1 MKTNQ
6 MHPWWWR
13 GRGGVGDGEVVT
25 WGQRGGG
32 GSGGEWVVVME
43 RVRGGAWFGGSGRSG
58 DGEAFGTW
66 SENSPK
72 KFFDGGRVVVGGIPA
87 GGGRRKIE
95 MRDERSGV

>member
-6 MHPWWWR
+6 THPWWWR

-43 RVRGGAWFGGSGRSG
+43 RARGSVDRIDWVTARVSELGRKTRRKSFSAAVGRSG
-58 DGEAFGTW
+58 
-66 SENSPK
+66 
-72 KFFDGGRVVVGGIPA
+72 
-87 GGGRRKIE
+87 GGGGTRRKMGRQMETFIY
-95 MRDERSGV
+95 V

>member
-6 MHPWWWR
+6 THHWWWR

-32 GSGGEWVVVME
+32 GSGSGSEWVVMME
-43 RVRGGAWFGGSGRSG
+43 RVLGGAWFGGSG
-58 DGEAFGTW
+58 DGEAFRTW

-72 KFFDGGRVVVGGIPA
+72 KF
-87 GGGRRKIE
+87 
-95 MRDERSGV
+95 SGLGQN

>member
-6 MHPWWWR
+6 THPWWWR
-13 GRGGVGDGEVVT
+13 GRGGVGEGEVVT

-58 DGEAFGTW
+58 DGEAFG
-66 SENSPK
+66 
-72 KFFDGGRVVVGGIPA
+72 
-87 GGGRRKIE
+87 GGGRKTRRKSFSAVVPGKLGEKREVSACFIFYE
-95 MRDERSGV
+95 MK